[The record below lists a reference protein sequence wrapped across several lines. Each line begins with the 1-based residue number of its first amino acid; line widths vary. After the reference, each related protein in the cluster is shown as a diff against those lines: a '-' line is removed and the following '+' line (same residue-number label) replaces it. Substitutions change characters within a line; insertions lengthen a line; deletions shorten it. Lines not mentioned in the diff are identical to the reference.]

1 MDIDKLTI
9 GEARQAIAK
18 GRELESLMG
27 GAQKTIGET
36 KSLEL
41 KRVVLVVDRGWIFAG
56 DQSLTS
62 DGYVKLSN
70 AVHVFGWSGV
80 GFTRMVSEWKSDK
93 VDLRPCADVEVP
105 QDAIVF
111 RVPVDA
117 GWGRK

>member
-9 GEARQAIAK
+9 GEARNAIAK
-18 GRELESLMG
+18 GKELETLMG
-27 GAQKTIGET
+27 GGQPATQKRGPIE
-36 KSLEL
+36 E

-62 DGYVKLSN
+62 DGYVKLTN

-80 GFTRMVSEWKSDK
+80 GFAKMVAEWKSDK

-105 QDAIVF
+105 PEAVVF
-111 RVPVDA
+111 RVPVEA
-117 GWGRK
+117 GWGRR